1 MVAILR
7 DMKLGAAVEEEF
19 HLGDS
24 EEDSASGK
32 GSPNVRAVTRAL
44 TILKSFAGKTG
55 QTLAEVTTATG
66 LDKGT
71 TRRLLLT
78 LMDSGFVMHDP
89 ATQQYRLG
97 FTIRQL
103 AASVTGE
110 FDLRA
115 MALPVLNELA
125 TDLHMTAFLSVYDNG
140 ETICL
145 ERIHDMRGIEV
156 HWWPV
161 GGTMPFNC
169 GGAPKL
175 LLSYRPEAEIAKTLM
190 RPMVPLTNKSITDPA
205 ELRADLERIR
215 KRGWE
220 LAVDD
225 VALGLSALAVPVR
238 DSEGNILCCISLAG
252 LTPQLASR
260 GKPLHLNRLLAAAD
274 QLEKRLRAS
283 L

>member
-1 MVAILR
+1 MSKDA
-7 DMKLGAAVEEEF
+7 GAE
-19 HLGDS
+19 
-24 EEDSASGK
+24 K
-32 GSPNVRAVTRAL
+32 KNNTPNVRAATRAM

-78 LMDSGFVMHDP
+78 LMDSGFVLHDP

-97 FTIRQL
+97 FAIRQL

-110 FDLRA
+110 FDLRT
-115 MALPVLNELA
+115 MALPILNELA
-125 TDLHMTAFLSVYDNG
+125 TDLHMTTFLSVYKDG

-161 GGTMPFNC
+161 GGTLPFNC

-175 LLSYRPEAEIAKTLM
+175 MLSYRPEAEIAKTLK
-190 RPMVPLTNKSITDPA
+190 RPLVALTPRSITNPA
-205 ELRADLERIR
+205 KLHANLMKIR
-215 KRGWE
+215 ERGWE
-220 LAVDD
+220 LAIDD
-225 VALGLSALAVPVR
+225 VTVGLSGLAVPVR
-238 DSEGNILCCISLAG
+238 GYEGEIVCAISVAG
-252 LTPQLASR
+252 LTPQLALR
-260 GKPLHLNRLLAAAD
+260 GKPLHLDRMLAAAAEM
-274 QLEKRLRAS
+274 EKRLRTS

>member
-1 MVAILR
+1 MAVDAGGE
-7 DMKLGAAVEEEF
+7 KKNGA
-19 HLGDS
+19 
-24 EEDSASGK
+24 
-32 GSPNVRAVTRAL
+32 PNVRAVTRAL
-44 TILKSFAGKTG
+44 TVLKSFAGKAG

-78 LMDSGFVMHDP
+78 LMDSGFVLHDP

-97 FTIRQL
+97 FAIRQL

-110 FDLRA
+110 FDLRT
-115 MALPVLNELA
+115 MALPILNDLA
-125 TDLHMTAFLSVYDNG
+125 TDLHMTAFLSVYKDG

-161 GGTMPFNC
+161 GGTLPFNC

-175 LLSYRPEAEIAKTLM
+175 LLSYRSEAEIARTLK
-190 RPMVPLTNKSITDPA
+190 RPMVALTPKSITNPTR
-205 ELRADLERIR
+205 LRADLAKIR

-225 VALGLSALAVPVR
+225 VSVGLSALAVPVR
-238 DSEGNILCCISLAG
+238 DSEGGIACSISVAG
-252 LTPQLASR
+252 LTPQLALR
-260 GKPLHLNRLLAAAD
+260 GKPLHLDRMLAAAAEM
-274 QLEKRLRAS
+274 EKRLRTS

>member
-1 MVAILR
+1 MTIDDAVGES
-7 DMKLGAAVEEEF
+7 KNGA
-19 HLGDS
+19 
-24 EEDSASGK
+24 
-32 GSPNVRAVTRAL
+32 PNVRAVTRAL
-44 TILKSFAGKTG
+44 SVLKSFAGKSG
-55 QTLAEVTTATG
+55 QTLAEATIATG

-78 LMDSGFVMHDP
+78 LMDSGFVLHDP

-97 FTIRQL
+97 FAIRQL

-110 FDLRA
+110 FDLRTT
-115 MALPVLNELA
+115 ALPILNQLA
-125 TDLHMTAFLSVYDNG
+125 TDLHMTVFLTVYKDG

-161 GGTMPFNC
+161 GGTLPFNC

-175 LLSYRPEAEIAKTLM
+175 LLSYRPEAQIAHTLK
-190 RPMVPLTNKSITDPA
+190 RPMAALTPKSITSPA
-205 ELRADLERIR
+205 KLRANLEKIR
-215 KRGWE
+215 DRGWE
-220 LAVDD
+220 LAIDD

-238 DSEGNILCCISLAG
+238 DGEGNVECAISVAG
-252 LTPQLASR
+252 LTPQLAPR
-260 GKPLHLNRLLAAAD
+260 GKPLHLDRVLAAAAE
-274 QLEKRLRAS
+274 LEKRLRTS

>member
-1 MVAILR
+1 MIEPRINSGDDEGGRAL
-7 DMKLGAAVEEEF
+7 A
-19 HLGDS
+19 DS
-24 EEDSASGK
+24 EAAQESK
-32 GSPNVRAVTRAL
+32 GAPNVRAVTRAL
-44 TILKSFAGKTG
+44 NVLKSFAGKTG
-55 QTLAEVTTATG
+55 QTLAEVTAATG

-78 LMDSGFVMHDP
+78 LMDSGFVLHDA

-97 FTIRQL
+97 FAIRQL

-115 MALPVLNELA
+115 MALPILNDLA

-140 ETICL
+140 DTVCL

-161 GGTMPFNC
+161 GGTLPFNC

-175 LLSYRPEAEIAKTLM
+175 LLSYCEPEDIARTLKRPLVA
-190 RPMVPLTNKSITDPA
+190 LTPKSITSPA
-205 ELRADLERIR
+205 KLMADLKKIR
-215 KRGWE
+215 ERGWE

-225 VALGLSALAVPVR
+225 VALGLTALAVPVR
-238 DSEGNILCCISLAG
+238 GSDGKVVCAVSVAG
-252 LTPQLASR
+252 LTPQLSNR
-260 GKPLHLNRLLAAAD
+260 GRPMHLPRLLAAAAD
-274 QLEKRLRAS
+274 LERRLRAS